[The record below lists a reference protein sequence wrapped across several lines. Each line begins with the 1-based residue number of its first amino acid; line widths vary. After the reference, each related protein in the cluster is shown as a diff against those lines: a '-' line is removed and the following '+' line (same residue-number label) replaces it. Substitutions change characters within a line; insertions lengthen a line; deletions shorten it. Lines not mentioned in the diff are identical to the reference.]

1 MSVTEIV
8 NVTITAANVN
18 VTQEGFGVPLILGTP
33 SWVSDRI
40 RFYSDITGVAA
51 DFATTRPEYKA
62 AAALFNQNP
71 RPPSIAVGK
80 LNLPPTQKYT
90 ITPVATN
97 SAVYNMYVNDT
108 LITYTADSS
117 ATATEICDG
126 LRTALAAAVTAGL
139 VMTCTASG
147 TSTLVLTGNTAG
159 AWDSVAV
166 DNVALL
172 GIAEDHA
179 DPDVATDLGEI
190 QVINDSWYAVINPWN
205 SRLMALA
212 IMGWCETNKKLFLC
226 ASNDSLLVTSSL
238 ATEVAKT
245 TSADIAT
252 RAKVLAYKYTSVW
265 YHPSPSDFLD
275 AGISGRC
282 LPLDPGSETWALKTL
297 SGVDPVILTTTH
309 KTNLFDKYANTY
321 YTIAGVNITNKGKV
335 GTGEYIDVV
344 RFIDWLTARMGERI
358 FGTLASPANP
368 KVPYTDAGIA
378 LIAGNVSAQLQE
390 GVAVGGLASY
400 VVGVPKARDANPAD
414 KAARLLKGVTFTGVL
429 AGAAHTVAIN
439 GIVTV

>member
-18 VTQEGFGVPLILGTP
+18 VTQQGFGVPLILGTP
-33 SWVSDRI
+33 AWVTDRI

-51 DFATTRPEYKA
+51 DFAVTRPEYKA
-62 AAALFNQNP
+62 AAVMFNQNP

-90 ITPVATN
+90 ITPTAVN
-97 SAVYNMYVNDT
+97 SAVYSLYVNDT

-117 ATATEICDG
+117 TSATEICDG
-126 LRTALAAAVTAGL
+126 LRTALSTAVSGGL
-139 VMTCTASG
+139 VTGLSASG
-147 TSTLVLTGNTAG
+147 TATLILTGTAG
-159 AWDSVAV
+159 SWDSVAV
-166 DNVALL
+166 DNVAMLA
-172 GIAEDHA
+172 IAEDHA
-179 DPDVATDLGEI
+179 DPGVATDLGEI
-190 QVINDSWYAVINPWN
+190 QVINDSWYCIVNPWN

-212 IMGWCETNKKLFLC
+212 IMGWAETAKKLFVC
-226 ASNDSLLVTSSL
+226 ATNDSLCVTSSL

-245 TSADIAT
+245 TSADVMT
-252 RAKVLAYKYTSVW
+252 RPKMLSYKYTSVW

-275 AGISGRC
+275 AGIAGRC

-297 SGVDPVILTTTH
+297 AGVDPVTLTSTH
-309 KTNLFDKYANTY
+309 KTNIFDKYGNTY

-335 GTGEYIDVV
+335 ATGEYIDVV
-344 RFIDWLTARMGERI
+344 RFIDWLCARMGERI

-378 LIAGNVSAQLQE
+378 LIAGNVAAQLQE

-400 VVGVPKARDANPAD
+400 SVGVPKARDANPSD

-429 AGAAHTVAIN
+429 AGAVHTVAIN